1 MKKFLLGL
9 AVTAFSVM
17 GLNAGSYGNEKNV
30 VQIAQANADF
40 STLVQAVVAA
50 DLANTLQGQG
60 PFTVFAPTNQ
70 AFANLPAGTVQELLK
85 PENKAKLQAILTYHV
100 VPGKVLSSD
109 LKSGKV
115 KTVNG
120 KEIDVVVENG
130 QVKINNAKVIKAD
143 IQGTNGVVHVIDAV
157 LLP

>member
-1 MKKFLLGL
+1 MSFAVVAGL
-9 AVTAFSVM
+9 AIA
-17 GLNAGSYGNEKNV
+17 GLNAGSYGNDKNV
-30 VQIAQANADF
+30 VQIAQSNGDF
-40 STLVQAVVAA
+40 STLVQAIVAA
-50 DLANTLQGQG
+50 DLVNTLQAQG

-100 VPGKVLSSD
+100 VPGKILSSD

-120 KEIDVVVENG
+120 KEINIVVENG
-130 QVKINNAKVIKAD
+130 QVKVNNAKVIKAD